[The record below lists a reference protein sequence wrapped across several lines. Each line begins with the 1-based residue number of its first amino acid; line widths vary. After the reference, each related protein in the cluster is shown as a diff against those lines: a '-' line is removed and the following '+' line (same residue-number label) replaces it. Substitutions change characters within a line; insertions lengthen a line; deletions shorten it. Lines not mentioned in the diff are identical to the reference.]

1 MMIPAYSKKPL
12 VYLGCAL
19 SNSPQSYKDQIEYM
33 RGRIEEHATVLKFLG
48 LKPHISEAFQ
58 WDINCVRRC
67 DLLVADITYPSI
79 GLGAEFGVAL
89 EHRKPIITLADDAL
103 ALERQLAY
111 GYLDPLHFTLRYKT
125 KEEAAEFV
133 IGKIKELFP
142 GS

>member
-1 MMIPAYSKKPL
+1 MMKIAFGKKPM

-19 SNSPQSYKDQIEYM
+19 SNSPQSFKDQIEYL
-33 RGRIEEHATVLKFLG
+33 RGRIEACATVLKFLG
-48 LKPHISEAFQ
+48 LQPHISEAFQ
-58 WDINCVRRC
+58 WDMNCVRRC
-67 DLLVADITYPSI
+67 DLLVADVTYPSM

-89 EHRKPIITLADDAL
+89 EHRKPIITLANDAL

-133 IGKIKELFP
+133 IAIIKELFP
-142 GS
+142 QA